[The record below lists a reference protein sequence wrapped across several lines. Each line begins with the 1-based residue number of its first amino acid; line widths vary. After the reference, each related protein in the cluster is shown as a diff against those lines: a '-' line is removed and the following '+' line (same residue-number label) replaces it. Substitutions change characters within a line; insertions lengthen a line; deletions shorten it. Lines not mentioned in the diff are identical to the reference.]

1 MRQVVIPATF
11 ARTPALARPGE
22 RRQLAGETM
31 GTTWQVC
38 LYGSAEVAAAARASV
53 EQILRLVVRQMSH
66 WEPGSDLSRFNAAAP
81 GTPVALPEP
90 LFGLL
95 QRAQRIAA
103 LSEGAF
109 DPAAGA
115 LVRRWGFGPDRA
127 RLDPGFRI
135 PDAAEIA
142 TLRDRGG
149 WQRLRFEPVTRQV
162 VQPGGLE
169 LDLSAIAKGYAVD
182 LVSERLTRDG
192 CASHLVEIGGE
203 LRGAGLKPDAQPWWV
218 ALEQPVA
225 DAGLDETLIA
235 LCDRAVATSGSHRRW
250 FERSGRRYAHT
261 LDPRKGSPVDDE
273 LVSATVISDECWH
286 ADAMST
292 ALMAMG
298 AARGLDFAEAQ
309 GLAARLVR
317 RSSGSYREHCSRAWR
332 EMLQ

>member
-11 ARTPALARPGE
+11 ARTPALACPGE

-53 EQILRLVVRQMSH
+53 EQTLRLVVRQMSH

-127 RLDPGFRI
+127 RLDPEFRI

-149 WQRLRFEPVTRQV
+149 WQRLRLEPVTRQV

-182 LVSERLTRDG
+182 LVSERLVRDG
-192 CASHLVEIGGE
+192 CVSHLVEIGGE
-203 LRGAGLKPDAQPWWV
+203 LRAAGLKPDAQPWWV

-225 DAGLDETLIA
+225 DAGLDEALVA
-235 LCDRAVATSGSHRRW
+235 LCDRAIATSGSHRRW
-250 FERSGRRYAHT
+250 FEHSGRRYAHT
-261 LDPRKGSPVDDE
+261 LDPRRGSLVDND
-273 LVSATVISDECWH
+273 LVSVTVLGEECWH
-286 ADAMST
+286 ADAVST
-292 ALMAMG
+292 ALMVMG
-298 AARGLDFAEAQ
+298 ADQGREFADRHGFAM
-309 GLAARLVR
+309 RVVR
-317 RSSGSYREHCSRAWR
+317 RTPQGYREDCSRAWR